1 MMTPLRQRMR
11 EDMRIRHL
19 SPHTQRAYLAA
30 IARFAQHFGR
40 SPTDLGLEDIRTYQL
55 HLVSHSVG
63 HSTFT
68 IAVSALRFLYTVT
81 LRKDWRVDQ
90 IPHARRPQRLPII
103 LSPTEVTQLL
113 AAAPTL
119 KYRTALTI
127 VYAAG
132 LRISEVIALKVR
144 DIDSQ
149 RMVIRVAQ
157 GKGRK
162 DRYVM
167 LSPKLL
173 TLLRKY
179 WKAARPT
186 DWLFPSKIPGQPLN
200 VASLQRA
207 CQEALQAAGL
217 TKPVTVHTLR
227 HSFATHLLESGTNVR
242 AIQLL
247 LGHRSL
253 ATTARYTQVS
263 PQVFGALP
271 SPFDRLPSGATDDTV

>member
-1 MMTPLRQRMR
+1 MTPLRQRML
-11 EDMRIRHL
+11 EDMQIRQL

-30 IARFAQHFGR
+30 VTRFAKHFGR
-40 SPTDLGLEDIRTYQL
+40 SPAELGLEDIRTFQL
-55 HLVSHSVG
+55 HLVSHGIG
-63 HSTFT
+63 HSNFT
-68 IAVSALRFLYTVT
+68 IIVSALRFLYTVT
-81 LRKDWRVDQ
+81 LRKDWRIDE
-90 IPHARRPQRLPII
+90 IPHARRPQRLPIV
-103 LSPTEVTQLL
+103 LSPTEVRQLL
-113 AAAPTL
+113 EAAPNL
-119 KYRTALTI
+119 KYRTAFTI
-127 VYAAG
+127 AYAAG
-132 LRISEVIALKVR
+132 LRVSEVVALKVS

-173 TLLRKY
+173 TLLREY

-186 DWLFPSKIPGQPLN
+186 DWLFPGKIPGQPLN
-200 VASLQRA
+200 VKNFQRVCVA
-207 CQEALQAAGL
+207 ARQAAGL

-253 ATTARYTQVS
+253 TTTARYTQVS

-271 SPFDRLPSGATDDTV
+271 SPFDRLPSPTTDATV

>member
-1 MMTPLRQRMR
+1 MTPLRQRMR
-11 EDMRIRHL
+11 EDMQIRQL

-30 IARFAQHFGR
+30 VARFAKHFGR
-40 SPTDLGLEDIRTYQL
+40 SPTELGLEDIRTFQL
-55 HLVSHSVG
+55 HLVSHGIG
-63 HSTFT
+63 HSNFT
-68 IAVSALRFLYTVT
+68 IIVSALRFLYRVT
-81 LRKDWRVDQ
+81 LHKDWCVDE
-90 IPHARRPQRLPII
+90 IPHARKPQQLPVV
-103 LSPTEVTQLL
+103 LSPTEVAQFL
-113 AAAPTL
+113 AAAPNL
-119 KYRTALTI
+119 KYRTAFTI

-132 LRISEVIALKVR
+132 LRVSEVVALKVSA
-144 DIDSQ
+144 IDSQ

-173 TLLRKY
+173 TLLREY

-186 DWLFPSKIPGQPLN
+186 DWLFPGRVRGEPLN
-200 VASLQRA
+200 VKNFQRA
-207 CQEALQAAGL
+207 CIQARHASGL

-253 ATTARYTQVS
+253 TTTARYTQVS

-271 SPFDRLPSGATDDTV
+271 SPFDRLPATATDKAE

>member
-1 MMTPLRQRMR
+1 MR
-11 EDMRIRHL
+11 EDMQIRHL

-30 IARFAQHFGR
+30 VARFANHFGR
-40 SPTDLGLEDIRTYQL
+40 SPAALGLEDIRAFQL
-55 HLVSHSVG
+55 HLVSHGIG

-68 IAVSALRFLYTVT
+68 IIVSALRFLYTVT
-81 LRKDWRVDQ
+81 LRKDWRVDE
-90 IPHARRPQRLPII
+90 IPHARKPQRLPVV
-103 LSPTEVTQLL
+103 LSPTEVSQFLE
-113 AAAPTL
+113 AAPNL
-119 KYRTALTI
+119 KYRTAFTI
-127 VYAAG
+127 GYAAG
-132 LRISEVIALKVR
+132 LRVSEVVALKIR

-173 TLLRKY
+173 TLLREY

-186 DWLFPSKIPGQPLN
+186 DWLFPGKIPGQPLN
-200 VASLQRA
+200 VKNFQRA
-207 CQEALQAAGL
+207 CVAARHASGL

-271 SPFDRLPSGATDDTV
+271 SPFDRLPSASTDETA

>member
-1 MMTPLRQRMR
+1 MR

-30 IARFAQHFGR
+30 ITRFAKHFGR
-40 SPTDLGLEDIRTYQL
+40 SPAELGLEDIRTYQL
-55 HLVSHSVG
+55 HLVSCGVG

-103 LSPTEVTQLL
+103 LSPTEVAQLL
-113 AAAPTL
+113 EAAPTL

-173 TLLRKY
+173 PLLRKY

-207 CQEALQAAGL
+207 CAEARQRSRL

-263 PQVFGALP
+263 PQVFSALP
-271 SPFDRLPSGATDDTV
+271 SPFDRLPSAFTDDTA

>member
-1 MMTPLRQRMR
+1 MR
-11 EDMRIRHL
+11 EDMQIRHL
-19 SPHTQRAYLAA
+19 SSHTQRAYLAA
-30 IARFAQHFGR
+30 IARFATHFGR

-81 LRKDWRVDQ
+81 LQKDWRVDQ

-132 LRISEVIALKVR
+132 LRVSEVVALKVR

-173 TLLRKY
+173 TLLRTY
-179 WKAARPT
+179 WKATRPT

-207 CQEALQAAGL
+207 CVEARQAAGL
-217 TKPVTVHTLR
+217 AKPVTVHTLR
-227 HSFATHLLESGTNVR
+227 HSFATHLLENGTNVR

-271 SPFDRLPSGATDDTV
+271 SPFDRLPSAATDETV

>member
-1 MMTPLRQRMR
+1 MSPLRQRML

-30 IARFAQHFGR
+30 IIRFAKHFGR
-40 SPTDLGLEDIRTYQL
+40 SPADLGLEDIRTYQL
-55 HLVSHSVG
+55 HLVSCGVG

-81 LRKDWRVDQ
+81 LRKEWRVDH
-90 IPHARRPQRLPII
+90 IPHARHPQRLPVI

-113 AAAPTL
+113 AAAPPL

-132 LRISEVIALKVR
+132 LRVSEVVALKVH
-144 DIDSQ
+144 DMDSQ

-173 TLLRKY
+173 TLLRQY

-207 CQEALQAAGL
+207 CQEARQTAGL

-263 PQVFGALP
+263 PQVLGALP
-271 SPFDRLPSGATDDTV
+271 SPFDHLPSASTDDTV

>member
-1 MMTPLRQRMR
+1 MTLLRQRML
-11 EDMRIRHL
+11 EDLQIRQL

-30 IARFAQHFGR
+30 VARFAKHFGR
-40 SPTDLGLEDIRTYQL
+40 SPVDLDLEDIRTYQL
-55 HLVSHSVG
+55 HLVSRGVG
-63 HSTFT
+63 QANFAIT
-68 IAVSALRFLYTVT
+68 VCALRFLYTVT
-81 LRKDWRVDQ
+81 LQKDWRVEH
-90 IPHARRPQRLPII
+90 IPHARNPQRLPVV
-103 LSPTEVTQLL
+103 LSPTEVSQLL
-113 AAAPTL
+113 EACPNL

-132 LRISEVIALKVR
+132 LRVSEVVALKVT
-144 DIDSQ
+144 DIESQ
-149 RMVIRVAQ
+149 RMVIRVTQ

-162 DRYVM
+162 DRYVR

-173 TLLRKY
+173 TLLREYGKT
-179 WKAARPT
+179 ARPT
-186 DWLFPSKIPGQPLN
+186 DWLFPRKLPGQPLN
-200 VASLQRA
+200 AKNIQLA
-207 CQEALQAAGL
+207 CQDARQAAGL

-263 PQVFGALP
+263 PQTLGATP
-271 SPFDRLPSGATDDTV
+271 SPLDRLPSASAPEAV

>member
-1 MMTPLRQRMR
+1 MTPLRQRMI
-11 EDMRIRHL
+11 EDMQIRQL

-30 IARFAQHFGR
+30 VTRFAKHFGR
-40 SPTDLGLEDIRTYQL
+40 SPAELGLEDIRTFQV
-55 HLVSHSVG
+55 HLVSQGIG

-68 IAVSALRFLYTVT
+68 IIVSALRFLYTVT
-81 LRKDWRVDQ
+81 LRKEWRIDE
-90 IPHARRPQRLPII
+90 IPHARKPQRLPIV
-103 LSPTEVTQLL
+103 LSPTEVAQFL
-113 AAAPTL
+113 AAAPNL
-119 KYRTALTI
+119 KYRTAFTI

-132 LRISEVIALKVR
+132 LRVSEVAALKVS

-173 TLLRKY
+173 TLLREY
-179 WKAARPT
+179 WKATRPT
-186 DWLFPSKIPGQPLN
+186 EGLFPGKLPGEPLN
-200 VASLQRA
+200 VKNFQRVCVA
-207 CQEALQAAGL
+207 TRQTAGL
-217 TKPVTVHTLR
+217 TKPVTIHTLR
-227 HSFATHLLESGTNVR
+227 HSFATHLLEHGTNVR

-253 ATTARYTQVS
+253 TTTARYTQVS
-263 PQVFGALP
+263 PQVFNALP
-271 SPFDRLPSGATDDTV
+271 SPLDRLPASAADNPA

>member
-1 MMTPLRQRMR
+1 MTPLRQRMR
-11 EDMRIRHL
+11 EDMQIRHL

-30 IARFAQHFGR
+30 ITRFAKHFGR
-40 SPTDLGLEDIRTYQL
+40 SPTDLGLEEIRTYQL
-55 HLVSHSVG
+55 HLVSGGTG
-63 HSTFT
+63 HSAFT

-81 LRKDWRVDQ
+81 LHKDWRVDQ
-90 IPHARRPQRLPII
+90 IPHARRPQRLPVI

-132 LRISEVIALKVR
+132 LRVSEVLALKVH
-144 DIDSQ
+144 DIDSH

-173 TLLRKY
+173 TLLRTY
-179 WKAARPT
+179 WKAARPA

-207 CQEALQAAGL
+207 CQEARQAAGL

-253 ATTARYTQVS
+253 ATTARYTHVS

-271 SPFDRLPSGATDDTV
+271 SPFDRLPQASTPEVV

>member
-1 MMTPLRQRMR
+1 MTPLRQRML
-11 EDMRIRHL
+11 EDMQIRQL

-30 IARFAQHFGR
+30 VARFAQHFGR
-40 SPTDLGLEDIRTYQL
+40 SPAALGLEDIRAYQL
-55 HLVSHSVG
+55 HLVSRGIG
-63 HSTFT
+63 HSNFAIT
-68 IAVSALRFLYTVT
+68 VCALRFLYTVT
-81 LRKDWRVDQ
+81 LKKDWRVDH
-90 IPHARRPQRLPII
+90 IPHARNPQRLPIV
-103 LSPTEVTQLL
+103 LSPMEVRQLL
-113 AAAPTL
+113 EAAPTL

-132 LRISEVIALKVR
+132 LRVSEVVALKVT

-167 LSPKLL
+167 LSPTLL
-173 TLLRKY
+173 TLLREY
-179 WKAARPT
+179 WKTARPA
-186 DWLFPSKIPGQPLN
+186 DWLFPSKVPGQPLRAKN
-200 VASLQRA
+200 IQLA
-207 CQEALQAAGL
+207 CQDARQAAGL

-263 PQVFGALP
+263 PQALGATP
-271 SPFDRLPSGATDDTV
+271 SPLDRLPPASAHATL

>member
-1 MMTPLRQRMR
+1 MTPLRQRMR
-11 EDMRIRHL
+11 EDMQIRHL
-19 SPHTQRAYLAA
+19 SPHTQRAYLSAV
-30 IARFAQHFGR
+30 ARFAAHFGR
-40 SPTDLGLEDIRTYQL
+40 SPAELGLEDIRTYQL
-55 HLVSHSVG
+55 HLVSRGVG
-63 HSTFT
+63 HSAFT

-90 IPHARRPQRLPII
+90 IPHARRPQQLPII

-132 LRISEVIALKVR
+132 LRVSEVVALKVS

-173 TLLRKY
+173 TLLRAY
-179 WKAARPT
+179 WKATRPT
-186 DWLFPSKIPGQPLN
+186 DWLFPGNISGQPLN
-200 VASLQRA
+200 VVSLQRA
-207 CQEALQAAGL
+207 CVEARQRSGL
-217 TKPVTVHTLR
+217 AKPVTVHTLR
-227 HSFATHLLESGTNVR
+227 HSFATHLLENGTNVR

-263 PQVFGALP
+263 PQVFSALP
-271 SPFDRLPSGATDDTV
+271 SPFDRLPSPSTDETA